1 MLIAAVLAGSATSA
15 QAEDGCKLGLEIIN
29 NRLKIQVFCRN
40 KFVHR
45 DSIKLWNENESC
57 DESHLDELEKIDDP
71 VGSPRA
77 LGGASIGPADR

>member
-1 MLIAAVLAGSATSA
+1 MFARNAAETFVTWSLAASFVSMVIKTYFEYFAASEG
-15 QAEDGCKLGLEIIN
+15 
-29 NRLKIQVFCRN
+29 RN